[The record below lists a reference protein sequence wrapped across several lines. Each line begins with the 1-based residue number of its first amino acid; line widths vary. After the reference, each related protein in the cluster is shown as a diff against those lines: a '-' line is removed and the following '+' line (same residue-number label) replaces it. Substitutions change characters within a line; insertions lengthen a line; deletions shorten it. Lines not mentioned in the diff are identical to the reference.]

1 MRRETL
7 DRPNLASRK
16 KSVERSLR
24 RVILSS
30 FEQMERGTTNGS
42 RFPVSVKRYA
52 TTNHF
57 LHRCID
63 EHSPT
68 TENENKINE
77 LFVVHVSM
85 HRGMHRGQRF
95 SLRANLDRESFK
107 FYFFFS
113 PPFLFSLFS
122 SFLAFFVC
130 FFRFSFFFSTLCNK
144 KPFHS
149 SRYVSIAQSFVP
161 LLLLMLLQKKRE
173 REGKKDRTLFS
184 PSPLVFILFNRVFGE
199 RAILFFA
206 RCFSCSG
213 ETRRK

>member
-1 MRRETL
+1 MRREIL

-107 FYFFFS
+107 FYFFFFS
-113 PPFLFSLFS
+113 PLSFLSFLFFPCFLRLFF
-122 SFLAFFVC
+122 SFL
-130 FFRFSFFFSTLCNK
+130 FFFFQLSAIKNLSILLDT
-144 KPFHS
+144 FR
-149 SRYVSIAQSFVP
+149 SRNRSF
-161 LLLLMLLQKKRE
+161 
-173 REGKKDRTLFS
+173 
-184 PSPLVFILFNRVFGE
+184 
-199 RAILFFA
+199 
-206 RCFSCSG
+206 RCCC
-213 ETRRK
+213 

>member
-77 LFVVHVSM
+77 LFVVFPCIGECIGGRDFLFARISIGN
-85 HRGMHRGQRF
+85 RLNF
-95 SLRANLDRESFK
+95 I
-107 FYFFFS
+107 FFFL
-113 PPFLFSLFS
+113 PPFFSLFS
-122 SFLAFFVC
+122 LLSLLSSFVFFV
-130 FFRFSFFFSTLCNK
+130 SLFFFQLSAIKNLSILLDT
-144 KPFHS
+144 FR
-149 SRYVSIAQSFVP
+149 SRNRSF
-161 LLLLMLLQKKRE
+161 
-173 REGKKDRTLFS
+173 
-184 PSPLVFILFNRVFGE
+184 
-199 RAILFFA
+199 
-206 RCFSCSG
+206 RCCC
-213 ETRRK
+213 